1 MMITT
6 KPFGRTGLNVSCI
19 SLGTVALGLEYG
31 IESPH
36 ASRRP
41 SEKDAIRLLEQAADE
56 GINLFDTAPAY
67 GESERL
73 VGLAIGRRQRCH
85 IATKVSVPMDG
96 DGKALQ
102 GAPLRAAINAS
113 LKKSLRILRRDVID
127 IVQIHNATV
136 DGIERGEVSDV
147 LLKARDEGKVRFL
160 GASVYGE
167 ESALAAVNSGYF
179 DSLQVAYNVL
189 DQRMAGRVFPAAA
202 QAGVGI
208 LVRSALL
215 KGALTEKSRFL
226 PPELHVLQRASE
238 RAREKLAGT
247 WQRLPEIA
255 VRFCLSS
262 KDVATVLVGASTRKE
277 LEQAL
282 LAAKAGPLS
291 EELLGQAAS
300 LALTDEHLLNPSHW
314 PIG

>member
-1 MMITT
+1 M
-6 KPFGRTGLNVSCI
+6 
-19 SLGTVALGLEYG
+19 
-31 IESPH
+31 
-36 ASRRP
+36 
-41 SEKDAIRLLEQAADE
+41 
-56 GINLFDTAPAY
+56 
-67 GESERL
+67 
-73 VGLAIGRRQRCH
+73 
-85 IATKVSVPMDG
+85 
-96 DGKALQ
+96 
-102 GAPLRAAINAS
+102 
-113 LKKSLRILRRDVID
+113 
-127 IVQIHNATV
+127 
-136 DGIERGEVSDV
+136 

-167 ESALAAVNSGYF
+167 ESALAAVNSGHF
-179 DSLQVAYNVL
+179 DCLQVAYNVL
-189 DQRMAGRVFPAAA
+189 DQRMSGRVFPAAA

-262 KDVATVLVGASTRKE
+262 KKVATVLVGASTRKE